1 MKRNSWIMAAFYAL
15 LFGFV
20 IASCGKDDD
29 DEFIADDATFA
40 NFTSWTLKATETGV
54 DPSGALG
61 AAHNGEA
68 ENSIRRIYVK
78 DGLSLSDGSYANG
91 TVIVKHTSNEP
102 GDVNSYQGMV
112 KRGNG
117 FNSANSDWEWFK
129 LNADGTIIE
138 RGDNI
143 GACGGCHAASPRD
156 YVFTE

>member
-1 MKRNSWIMAAFYAL
+1 MFYAL

-20 IASCGKDDD
+20 ITSCGDDD
-29 DEFIADDATFA
+29 DDDDVEFVADAATFA
-40 NFTSWTLKATETGV
+40 DFTSWTVQATETGV

-61 AAHNGEA
+61 PAHNGEA
-68 ENSIRRIYVK
+68 ENSVRTIYVK
-78 DGLSLSDGSYANG
+78 DGLNMSDGSYRNG

-102 GDVNSYQGMV
+102 GDVNSYQAMV

-117 FNSANSDWEWFK
+117 FNTDDNDWEWFK

-138 RGDNI
+138 RGTNI
-143 GACGGCHAASPRD
+143 GACAGCHSASTRD